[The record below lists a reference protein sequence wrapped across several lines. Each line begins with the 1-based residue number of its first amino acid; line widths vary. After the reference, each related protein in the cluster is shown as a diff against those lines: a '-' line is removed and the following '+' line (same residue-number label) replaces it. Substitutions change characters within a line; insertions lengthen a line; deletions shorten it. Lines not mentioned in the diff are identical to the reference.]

1 MKQKAF
7 KSLQCPVEMNTNGS
21 KTPTTYIIFHM
32 NYGLQRQV
40 IALFFHCSIHTIL
53 SDLFESMN

>member
-21 KTPTTYIIFHM
+21 KTPTTYI
-32 NYGLQRQV
+32 
-40 IALFFHCSIHTIL
+40 LFGSIHTIL